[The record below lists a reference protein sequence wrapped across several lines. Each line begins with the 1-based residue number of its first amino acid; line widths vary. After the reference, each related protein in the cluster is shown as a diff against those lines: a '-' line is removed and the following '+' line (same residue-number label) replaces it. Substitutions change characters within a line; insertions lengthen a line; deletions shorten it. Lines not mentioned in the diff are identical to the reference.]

1 MPYKFTFDLSK
12 IPRFFFKEIAKV
24 SYQKGMHKKV
34 SRTVHEVI
42 KRFKIQ
48 EATGLNLSEA
58 VLLLED
64 LIDIQIRNLL
74 EREKFMQA
82 GRRALFL
89 PHCSRKYMDG
99 RCKAFFDPEVPSY
112 ICAHCSPDCLINQ
125 AASFAEKKG
134 YAVYILPGSS
144 CIPKI
149 LETKHYE
156 GIVGVSCG
164 EEIKLGGAVLKSMGI
179 AGQAVPLVK
188 NGCANTFF
196 NIETLLAVL

>member
-12 IPRFFFKEIAKV
+12 IPRFFFMEIAKV

-64 LIDIQIRNLL
+64 LIDIQVRNLL
-74 EREKFMQA
+74 DRERFVQA
-82 GRRALFL
+82 KRRALFL
-89 PHCSRKYMDG
+89 PHCSRKFMDS
-99 RCKAFFDPEVPSY
+99 RCKAVFDPRTPSY
-112 ICAHCSPDCLINQ
+112 MCAHCSPDCLINQ
-125 AASFAEKKG
+125 AVSLAEKKG
-134 YAVYILPGSS
+134 YAVHVLPGSS

-149 LETKHYE
+149 LKTEHYE
-156 GIVGVSCG
+156 GVVGVSCG
-164 EEIKLGGAVLKSMGI
+164 EEIKLAGAVMKSMGI

-188 NGCANTFF
+188 NGCANTSF
-196 NIETLLAVL
+196 NLDTLLNVL